1 MSEKPTDPIELY
13 AWLKQQ
19 IAVLED
25 ELDQV
30 KDSVFEIVDK
40 DGGQLEKDNFVFKCT
55 KRPKYKYSETY
66 DQKNEELKALK
77 KSEIENGV
85 ATIDGY
91 SQFVTFRVKKEK
103 KEKAKKD

>member
-1 MSEKPTDPIELY
+1 MSEKPTEPIALY

-19 IAVLED
+19 IGELEK
-25 ELDQV
+25 ELDGV
-30 KDSVFEIVDK
+30 KDQVYELVDK
-40 DGGQLEKDNFVFKCT
+40 DGGELEQDNCVFKCT

-85 ATIDGY
+85 AVIDGY
-91 SQFVTFRVKKEK
+91 SQYVTFRTKKEK
-103 KEKAKKD
+103 KKK

>member
-1 MSEKPTDPIELY
+1 MSEKPTEPVELY
-13 AWLKQQ
+13 AWLKKQ
-19 IAVLED
+19 ITELEN

-30 KDSVFEIVDK
+30 KDQVFEIVDK
-40 DGGQLEKDNFVFKCT
+40 DGGERETDEFVAKCT
-55 KRPKYKYSETY
+55 KRPKYKYSESY

-91 SQFVTFRVKKEK
+91 SQFVTFRFKKK
-103 KEKAKKD
+103 K